1 MIHVDS
7 KSLGGVITSLLL
19 SIFGAMTLQHWA
31 FIVAIASG
39 LLTSA
44 YTIYK
49 WRKDLKK

>member
-7 KSLGGVITSLLL
+7 KSLGGVATSWIL

-31 FIVAIASG
+31 FIVAIVSG
-39 LLTSA
+39 LITSG